1 MSTIKRISGPYTIQ
15 TLNLTDQINLNT
27 PTVFINGNLV
37 VTGNSQS
44 VVSTDT
50 AINDHTIT
58 LNNGVISPNPLGANI
73 IIARSL
79 NGSSANVFLS
89 WNETLHVWQSYNGT
103 TVSNLASA
111 SATIANIY
119 ADSAPAISANLDLRK
134 NSIWDSTNNSN
145 VQLFV
150 GNLGNGGTGIHVT
163 NTQYTD
169 KEIMLKQRSI
179 AYSIL
184 FG

>member
-103 TVSNLASA
+103 TVSNL
-111 SATIANIY
+111 
-119 ADSAPAISANLDLRK
+119 DLR
-134 NSIWDSTNNSN
+134 NHSIWDSTNNSN